1 MSRTRLPIILHLSP
15 ADIFRRYRACR
26 TGVEKTHWHLIWLL
40 TRPEQPLA
48 PAQAAAAVGLSAVW
62 ARAVLKRWNAGSPAG
77 LSDRRKGTCGGR
89 CKLTTDQWIDLWAA
103 LQQPPPDGGLWT
115 GPKVARYARDRF
127 GIAIVK
133 PTGWRWLRGLGF
145 SPQVPRPRHP
155 KAASAA
161 ERQAWERR
169 HGPVDCRAAPP
180 ESRPAGRAL
189 GRG

>member
-1 MSRTRLPIILHLSP
+1 MSRTRLPIVPHLTP
-15 ADIFRRYRACR
+15 DRIYRRYRACR

-48 PAQAAAAVGLSAVW
+48 PAQAAAAVGLTAVW
-62 ARAVLKRWNAGSPAG
+62 ARALLKRWNAEGPAG
-77 LSDRRKGTCGGR
+77 LSDRRNGACGGR

-103 LQQPPPDGGLWT
+103 LQQPPPDGGLWA

-133 PTGWRWLRGLGF
+133 PTGWRRLRGLGF

-155 KAASAA
+155 RAASAA
-161 ERQAWERR
+161 ERQAWKRR
-169 HGPVDCRAAPP
+169 HGSVDCRAAPP
-180 ESRPAGRAL
+180 APRSAGRGL

>member
-1 MSRTRLPIILHLSP
+1 MSRTRLPIVPHLTP
-15 ADIFRRYRACR
+15 DQIYRRYRTCR

-48 PAQAAAAVGLSAVW
+48 PARAAAAVGLTAVW
-62 ARAVLKRWNAGSPAG
+62 ARALLKRWNAEGPAG
-77 LSDRRKGTCGGR
+77 LGDRRRGACGGR
-89 CKLTTDQWIDLWAA
+89 CKLTTDQRIDLWAA

-133 PTGWRWLRGLGF
+133 PTGWRWMRGLGF

-161 ERQAWERR
+161 EQRAWERG

-180 ESRPAGRAL
+180 APRPAGRGV